1 MVDFTGLQLA
11 IVLGI
16 IAFYVVTIWAIV
28 ITVRDSTVL
37 PLMTALWVAALILLP
52 GIGLLVWVI
61 WRLMRKSSG
70 LPGFTRATHRKH

>member
-1 MVDFTGLQLA
+1 MVDFAGVQFA

-28 ITVRDSTVL
+28 VTVRDGTVL
-37 PLMTALWVAALILLP
+37 PLMTALWVAALILFP
-52 GIGLLVWVI
+52 GFGLLAWI
-61 WRLMRKSSG
+61 FWRMLRKSSG